1 MEPEYRA
8 EVRAFVLASEKILS
22 RVFLVPPMNEKEREI
37 VDYYASC
44 LIERC
49 RGPQTLPS
57 DTKTNSLCP

>member
-8 EVRAFVLASEKILS
+8 EVRTFVLASEKILS

-37 VDYYASC
+37 VEYYASC

-49 RGPQTLPS
+49 QGPQTVSS
-57 DTKTNSLCP
+57 DEKPKSLHP